1 MESWIAFWKYACLF
15 GFAAFYVL
23 VIAIIPLGA
32 IDLVKLF
39 RQLSS
44 KSRETTD

>member
-23 VIAIIPLGA
+23 VLVIIPLGA

-39 RQLSS
+39 RKLSGG
-44 KSRETTD
+44 KSESDS